1 MKRPGLIR
9 ETLAAA
15 FGAVALF
22 VLLWAGLWAPVL
34 FN

>member
-9 ETLAAA
+9 DAIAAA

-22 VLLWAGLWAPVL
+22 VLLWAGFWAPAL